1 MVREASAGGVVVRR
15 KDGEWWVAVIEPAE
29 KRVKS
34 QPASKVVVALPKGL
48 IDPGENAV
56 EAAVRE
62 VREEAGLVAE
72 PVRKL
77 ADNRYI
83 YVRTWGGRE
92 KVSKIVS
99 FYLMRY
105 MSGRINHISEEMRG
119 EVRRARWV
127 PLRDAPSL
135 LSYGGERQV
144 ARKALAYLTKTGG
157 LRQDLYAENTR
168 EK

>member
-1 MVREASAGGVVVRR
+1 MVVREASAGGVVVRR
-15 KDGEWWVAVIEPAE
+15 RDGEWWVAVIEPAE
-29 KRVKS
+29 KRVKTE
-34 QPASKVVVALPKGL
+34 PRKKAVFALPKGL
-48 IDPGENAV
+48 IDPGEKAV

-105 MSGRINHISEEMRG
+105 LSGRINHISEEMRG
-119 EVRRARWV
+119 EVRRASWV
-127 PLRDAPSL
+127 KLQEAPGL
-135 LSYGGERQV
+135 LAYGGERQV
-144 ARKALAYLTKTGG
+144 ARKALAYLTKAGG
-157 LRQDLYAENTR
+157 LRPGQHSEI
-168 EK
+168 

>member
-1 MVREASAGGVVVRR
+1 MVREASAGGVGVRR

-29 KRVKS
+29 KRLKS
-34 QPASKVVVALPKGL
+34 QPASKIVVALPKGL

-83 YVRTWGGRE
+83 YVRAW
-92 KVSKIVS
+92 VLVCHFS
-99 FYLMRY
+99 FLQGCCH
-105 MSGRINHISEEMRG
+105 SF
-119 EVRRARWV
+119 
-127 PLRDAPSL
+127 
-135 LSYGGERQV
+135 
-144 ARKALAYLTKTGG
+144 
-157 LRQDLYAENTR
+157 
-168 EK
+168 

>member
-1 MVREASAGGVVVRR
+1 MRR
-15 KDGEWWVAVIEPAE
+15 RDGEWWVAVIEPAE

-34 QPASKVVVALPKGL
+34 QPASKIVVALPKGL
-48 IDPGENAV
+48 IDPGEKAV
-56 EAAVRE
+56 DAAVRE
-62 VREEAGLVAE
+62 VREEAGLIAE

-92 KVSKIVS
+92 RVSKIVT

-105 MSGRINHISEEMRG
+105 LSGRINHISEEMRG

-127 PLRDAPSL
+127 KLHEAPSL
-135 LSYGGERQV
+135 LAYGGEKQV
-144 ARKALAYLTKTGG
+144 ARKALAYLTKEGG
-157 LRQDLYAENTR
+157 LKPGQAEV
-168 EK
+168 